1 MDNILERIHKASLKL
16 LEPLSTEDIYR
27 VIVDEAIRLV
37 GADYGS
43 ILLEREGILE
53 RVYASAE
60 IAYQTK
66 IRKKGNTYKAFK
78 EKRPIIASI
87 TETGKA
93 HPNVQKHGIRS
104 TLFIPLAYK
113 KQAIGV
119 LTVNSY
125 LDKTFTNKEMEIMR
139 LFGSMVSLAIRK
151 TQLYDESRQALETR
165 DLFISIASHE
175 LRTPLTAVNGYIQ
188 LLHTRLSK
196 SEGIESRWINQLAWE
211 SARLTNLVK
220 ELLEVEQIKTGNF
233 QYSWKECSLKK
244 VIDRALTDFTFT
256 HPDREIS
263 FVNSVADKKDRV
275 IGDFDKLM
283 QVVTN
288 IVDNAVKFSLQER
301 AVKIILKNNSTNV
314 IVAIQ
319 DQGSGIPKEDLPKI
333 FQGFYKGKDN
343 LVNGM
348 GLGLYLSKIIIHE
361 HHGDIAVRSALK
373 RGTNVE
379 IRLPRVKN

>member
-1 MDNILERIHKASLKL
+1 MDNILERIHRASLKL

-27 VIVDEAIRLV
+27 VIVDEAICLV

-78 EKRPIIASI
+78 EKRPVIASI
-87 TETGKA
+87 AETGRA
-93 HPNVQKHGIRS
+93 RPNVQKHGILS

-119 LTVNSY
+119 LTVNSNI
-125 LDKTFTNKEMEIMR
+125 DQTFTNKEMEILR

-151 TQLYDESRQALETR
+151 TQLYDEIRQALETR

-188 LLHTRLSK
+188 LLQTRLAN

-233 QYSWKECSLKK
+233 QYSWKEFSLKE

-263 FVNSVADKKDRV
+263 FVNSITDKKDRV

-283 QVVTN
+283 QVITN
-288 IVDNAVKFSLQER
+288 IVDNAVKFSLQDR
-301 AVKIILKNNSTNV
+301 VVKIILKNNSSSI
-314 IVAIQ
+314 IVTIQ
-319 DQGSGIPKEDLPKI
+319 DQGSGIPREDLPKI
-333 FQGFYKGKDN
+333 FQGFYKGKDR
-343 LVNGM
+343 LINGM